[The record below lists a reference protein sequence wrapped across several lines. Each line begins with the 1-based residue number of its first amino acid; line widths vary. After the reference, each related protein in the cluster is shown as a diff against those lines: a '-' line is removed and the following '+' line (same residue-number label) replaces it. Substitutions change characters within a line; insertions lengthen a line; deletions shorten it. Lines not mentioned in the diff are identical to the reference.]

1 MSEKQEPQKSDAEC
15 SAVEFQEFEDEERWL
30 FKVLGIKPRPSSAV
44 GTNTDKKEEES
55 LGHAEFLRLQDILQ
69 ENKVSITAENNTYQP
84 GYVEDDNET
93 NHSDSDVD
101 DNVNVI
107 IGKINT
113 NPSKYM
119 EMLTNLNLKAD
130 RNLEA
135 SSSDNT
141 LNPAD

>member
-1 MSEKQEPQKSDAEC
+1 MSEKQEPQKSDTEC
-15 SAVEFQEFEDEERWL
+15 TAVELQEYEDEEHWL

-44 GTNTDKKEEES
+44 GNNTDKKEDES

-69 ENKVSITAENNTYQP
+69 ENKVSIAAESNTCQP

-107 IGKINT
+107 IGNINT

-119 EMLTNLNLKAD
+119 EMLTNRNLKAD

-135 SSSDNT
+135 SSSGIF
-141 LNPAD
+141 PAL